1 MVFHRRCLWFW
12 AQNRKRRLWK
22 TINAPLCEGGV
33 YGFGV
38 CVYVFEGG
46 WFCPLSHAVWG
57 WLGCVWVEG
66 GWGCVVLPFPGESWG
81 LSF

>member
-1 MVFHRRCLWFW
+1 ME
-12 AQNRKRRLWK
+12 

-38 CVYVFEGG
+38 CVYGFLGGNGFGLFEGG
-46 WFCPLSHAVWG
+46 WFCPLSHAVWV

-66 GWGCVVLPFPGESWG
+66 GWGWVVLPFPGESWG